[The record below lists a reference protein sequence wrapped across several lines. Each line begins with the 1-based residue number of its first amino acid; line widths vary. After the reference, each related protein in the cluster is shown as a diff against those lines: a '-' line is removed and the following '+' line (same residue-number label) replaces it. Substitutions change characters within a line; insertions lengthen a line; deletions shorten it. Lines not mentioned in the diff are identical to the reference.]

1 MMVMV
6 MVMVVMMLR
15 MLQCQTAVMDELLG
29 DLQEVSLHVDTTTM
43 RIVGLLSPT

>member
-1 MMVMV
+1 MMV

-29 DLQEVSLHVDTTTM
+29 DLQEVSLHVDKTTM

>member
-6 MVMVVMMLR
+6 MVVMMMLR